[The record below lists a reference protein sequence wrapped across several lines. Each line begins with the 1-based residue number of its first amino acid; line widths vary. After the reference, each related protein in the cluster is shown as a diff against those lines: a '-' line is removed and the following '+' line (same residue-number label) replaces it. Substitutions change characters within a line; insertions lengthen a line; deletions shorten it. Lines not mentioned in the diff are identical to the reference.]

1 MASDPGT
8 SHADLQTTKQTAW
21 EGETLFQD
29 CGCQTLVHP
38 TQTHRH
44 PKKLHERKE
53 KPVHHGFLNKEAYPP
68 LQDHGHQTL
77 VHPTQTCR
85 HPNNSPE
92 RMGKPV
98 LHGFNN
104 WLFLWIFIREVIIYL
119 VSKSK
124 MRLSTGLMSQW
135 VTRSTSFP
143 YLVICF
149 GLWSF
154 VSPHLN

>member
-21 EGETLFQD
+21 EGGETLFQD

-119 VSKSK
+119 VSVKNEIGY
-124 MRLSTGLMSQW
+124 RID
-135 VTRSTSFP
+135 VTVGHQINFIPLFSYLFWTVVLCLTTS
-143 YLVICF
+143 
-149 GLWSF
+149 
-154 VSPHLN
+154 